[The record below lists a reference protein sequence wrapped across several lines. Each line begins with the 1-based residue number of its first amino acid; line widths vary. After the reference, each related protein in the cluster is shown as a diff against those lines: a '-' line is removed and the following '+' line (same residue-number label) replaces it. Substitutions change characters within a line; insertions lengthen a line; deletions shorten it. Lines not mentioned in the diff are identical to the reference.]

1 MLDLARVSAAT
12 VCRLPRRIC
21 LTGRFRQQWTT
32 AGTHRKGRRLRVR
45 ARSPRVRVTADG
57 APGRSGSASRTV
69 DKGLYTALSSE
80 ASPQG
85 SVLQWWCLAA
95 PESTLL
101 KFLPWLFL
109 LGGVVSSAVA
119 AGLVILKVVAA
130 DETALP
136 AASFSAVLTILV
148 FAQVLGLTGVLGL
161 ARRLPAVPVQPL
173 KPLLQP
179 GWRSPALHLSA
190 LSIYAGL
197 PLGQLWLP
205 LLLWQRW
212 RRRSPRLDADGRA
225 ALNFALSTTLY
236 FLVAM
241 LLVLVLIGFVLLAIL
256 VVFQITM
263 VVNNVWRARHGAPP
277 RYLLSFNFLD

>member
-1 MLDLARVSAAT
+1 M
-12 VCRLPRRIC
+12 
-21 LTGRFRQQWTT
+21 
-32 AGTHRKGRRLRVR
+32 
-45 ARSPRVRVTADG
+45 
-57 APGRSGSASRTV
+57 
-69 DKGLYTALSSE
+69 
-80 ASPQG
+80 
-85 SVLQWWCLAA
+85 
-95 PESTLL
+95 

-136 AASFSAVLTILV
+136 AASFSAVLTILG

-256 VVFQITM
+256 VVFHITM